1 MVIDAP
7 RGRASRFALSLAHH
21 CGPLRVGSFAEGLL
35 ASFDCRGLSLKQ
47 RLSDSDRCLGQ
58 HHFTRA
64 VRPVDVAKMSSLCAM
79 LPMSKKRKANIMRLL
94 LVEDDSM
101 IAEPVLGAMR
111 REGYAVDWARDGREA
126 QLSLGNDVYD
136 LVLLDLGLPKA
147 DGIDVLDAYRK
158 AGGAAPVI
166 ILTARD
172 AVDERVRGLDTGADD
187 YLVKPFDLHELAA
200 RVRALLRRRTGQKHP
215 IYTHGALALDPA
227 SHELTKDGMPLALLP
242 REFALL
248 RALIEMPTRVF
259 TKAELE
265 EKIYGWHQ
273 EIGSNAVEVHV
284 HSLRRKIGA
293 DEIVTVRG
301 VGYRL
306 RRVE

>member
-1 MVIDAP
+1 
-7 RGRASRFALSLAHH
+7 
-21 CGPLRVGSFAEGLL
+21 
-35 ASFDCRGLSLKQ
+35 
-47 RLSDSDRCLGQ
+47 
-58 HHFTRA
+58 
-64 VRPVDVAKMSSLCAM
+64 M
-79 LPMSKKRKANIMRLL
+79 LPISKKRKANIMRLL

-147 DGIDVLDAYRK
+147 DGMDVLDAYRK

-215 IYTHGALALDPA
+215 IYTHGPLALDPA
-227 SHELTKDGMPLALLP
+227 SHELTKDGTPLALLP